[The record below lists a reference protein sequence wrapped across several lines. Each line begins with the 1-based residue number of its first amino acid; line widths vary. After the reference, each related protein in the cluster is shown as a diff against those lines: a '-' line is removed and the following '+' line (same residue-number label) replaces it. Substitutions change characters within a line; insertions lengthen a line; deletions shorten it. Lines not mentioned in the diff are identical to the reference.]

1 MITLDLVAM
10 IFKLYKIF
18 VLLIFCFI
26 ASCSFAQNN
35 ALKYFE
41 EGKLYGKSAQYEEA
55 IRYFDLSI
63 QEDSNFYKAY
73 RGKGLALYRQGRY
86 QEALACFNQVLTIFP
101 NNKAYIHK
109 GIVLGK
115 LGDYLGAIK
124 LYDKAIQINNKDYL
138 AYLNKAYSL
147 INLRRYDEALKICN
161 QGIAIIQAN
170 SILYDAKGAAILYNT
185 RGAALG
191 RLNRYEETIEN
202 YNKAIELKP
211 DYYEPHKNKFCALYN
226 LKRYREAL
234 ETCDKAIA
242 LEPNRHNIYEVHTN
256 RAMALNRLE
265 RYQEALEAAETV
277 LKIMPDYKM
286 AINAKKYAVQELN
299 KKGDP
304 TDY

>member
-1 MITLDLVAM
+1 M

-63 QEDSNFYKAY
+63 EEDSNFYKAY
-73 RGKGLALYRQGRY
+73 RGKGLALYKQGRY
-86 QEALACFNQVLTIFP
+86 PEALECFNQVIEIFP
-101 NNKAYIHK
+101 NNKSYIHK
-109 GIVLGK
+109 GIVLDA

-161 QGIAIIQAN
+161 QGITIIQAN
-170 SILYDAKGAAILYNT
+170 SILYDTKGAAILYNT
-185 RGAALG
+185 KGAALAM
-191 RLNRYEETIEN
+191 LNRYQEAIDSYNQTIKLN
-202 YNKAIELKP
+202 PN
-211 DYYEPHKNKFCALYN
+211 YYEPHKNKFCPLYN
-226 LKRYREAL
+226 LKRYQEAL

-242 LEPNRHNIYEVHTN
+242 LEPNRHNIYEVNTN
-256 RAMALNRLE
+256 RAMALNKLE
-265 RYQEALEAAETV
+265 RYKEALEAAETA
-277 LKIMPDYKM
+277 LKIMPDYEM
-286 AINAKKYAVQELN
+286 AINAKKYAVHQLN
-299 KKGDP
+299 KD
-304 TDY
+304 